1 MNMIVREPYKDPEF
15 KDTNMEQLE
24 FLADT
29 IKNVRAFITMIKFSS
44 ETNEQTNHLFLTE
57 RGKLQV

>member
-15 KDTNMEQLE
+15 KDTNMEQLD

-44 ETNEQTNHLFLTE
+44 ETNEQTNRLF
-57 RGKLQV
+57 